1 MYQILKN
8 ILAKLTIEE
17 RIEMLINIYKNCGCC
32 RFFFM
37 E

>member
-8 ILAKLTIEE
+8 ILAGLTIEE
-17 RIEMLINIYKNCGCC
+17 RIEMLKNVYESCGCC
-32 RFFFM
+32 RFYFT

>member
-8 ILAKLTIEE
+8 ILAELTIEE
-17 RIEMLINIYKNCGCC
+17 RIEMLINVYENCGYC
-32 RFFFM
+32 RFSFM